1 MTPSPRNIHRAL
13 ESLCFGLG
21 AIGLLLF
28 GGATLHGS
36 IASAAALNAIEDR
49 LIDEAEPAV
58 GDPRSAAA
66 AGAPLAVLTVERL
79 GLQVPVFLGT
89 DPVTLNK
96 GAGIVDGTA
105 VPGEV
110 GNIAVAG
117 HRDSYFRALEN
128 IKVGDLIDLRA
139 THGGGQF
146 RVSEIK
152 ITDPLD
158 VSVLDDTKEV
168 TLTLITCYPFRFVGF
183 APDRYIVRAV
193 PVHEA

>member
-1 MTPSPRNIHRAL
+1 MTPSPRTIYRAL

-21 AIGLLLF
+21 ATGLLLF
-28 GGATLHGS
+28 GAATLHGS
-36 IASAAALNAIEDR
+36 IASAAALNSIEGR
-49 LIDEAEPAV
+49 LTDEAVPVE

-89 DPVTLNK
+89 DPLTLNK

-117 HRDSYFRALEN
+117 HRDSYFRALED

-146 RVSEIK
+146 RVAEIK
-152 ITDPLD
+152 IADPLD
-158 VSVLDDTKEV
+158 VSVLDDTKEL